1 MSEKLRHAP
10 FYIMLVGVLCIS
22 FGFNCVQ
29 YHRLEIAKQEKIIYK
44 IYVECLYQKIEK
56 LLQTKTKD
64 GKLNYKIHGGEMYRL
79 DKGDYTSK

>member
-1 MSEKLRHAP
+1 MSEKLRHTP

-44 IYVECLYQKIEK
+44 IYIGCLYQKIEK
-56 LLQTKTKD
+56 LLKENKQKN
-64 GKLNYKIHGGEMYRL
+64 GLNYTKHGGEL
-79 DKGDYTSK
+79 ESITITD